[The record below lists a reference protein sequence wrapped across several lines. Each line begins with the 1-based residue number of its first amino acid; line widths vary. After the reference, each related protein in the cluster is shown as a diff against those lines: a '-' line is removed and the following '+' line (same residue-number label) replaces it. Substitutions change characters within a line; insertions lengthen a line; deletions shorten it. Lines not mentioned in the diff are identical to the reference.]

1 MLSPHPTFDAA
12 EVHWLNVRDLKQRFA
27 VCRDYLIGV
36 DAEVAAY
43 TRDVLQRAETEG
55 ARTPQAVLVSREM
68 SSALGYLRVALSRL
82 HQCLPEEE
90 LRGLGIRP

>member
-1 MLSPHPTFDAA
+1 MMSQHATFDTA
-12 EVHWLNVRDLKQRFA
+12 EVNWLSLPELKQRFV

-36 DAEVAAY
+36 DAEGAAY

-68 SSALGYLRVALSRL
+68 SSALDYLRGALSRL
-82 HQCLPEEE
+82 CQCLPDEE
-90 LRGLGIRP
+90 LRGLGVRP